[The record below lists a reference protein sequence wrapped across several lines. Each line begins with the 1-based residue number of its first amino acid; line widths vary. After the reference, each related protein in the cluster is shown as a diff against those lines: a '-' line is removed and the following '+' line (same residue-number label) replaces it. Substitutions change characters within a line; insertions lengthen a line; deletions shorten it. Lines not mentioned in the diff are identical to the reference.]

1 MKAKETKTKNY
12 PYLSDII
19 NNHKTQF
26 GKWKIQLIMAFNF
39 ISPEETRTMHTRS
52 DNIKIIMGSETNDII
67 ENLRESVLQR
77 YQNRLE
83 ESMIVLICFIIVLPH
98 NRAHTQFRKF
108 VND

>member
-1 MKAKETKTKNY
+1 
-12 PYLSDII
+12 
-19 NNHKTQF
+19 
-26 GKWKIQLIMAFNF
+26 
-39 ISPEETRTMHTRS
+39 
-52 DNIKIIMGSETNDII
+52 MGIETNDII

>member
-1 MKAKETKTKNY
+1 
-12 PYLSDII
+12 
-19 NNHKTQF
+19 
-26 GKWKIQLIMAFNF
+26 
-39 ISPEETRTMHTRS
+39 
-52 DNIKIIMGSETNDII
+52 MGSETNDII

-98 NRAHTQFRKF
+98 NRAHTQIRKF